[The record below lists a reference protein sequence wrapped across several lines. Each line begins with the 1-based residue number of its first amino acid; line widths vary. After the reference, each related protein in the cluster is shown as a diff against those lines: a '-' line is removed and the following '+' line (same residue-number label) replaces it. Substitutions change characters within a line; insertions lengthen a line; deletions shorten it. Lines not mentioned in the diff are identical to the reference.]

1 MWTVLRGRRF
11 KMKASKVAQY
21 GLLTA
26 LALVLSYLESLV
38 PPLGVPGV
46 KLGLPN
52 LAVVFAL
59 YRLGF
64 KDACAISLV
73 RVVLVALLFGN
84 GAALAYSIAGAALSL
99 ALMGLLKRT
108 GKFSSVGVSVA
119 GGVAHNAGQILVAM
133 ALLETSRLAW
143 YLPVL
148 WISGMIAGVLVGIV
162 SGVLVKRVP
171 ERK

>member
-1 MWTVLRGRRF
+1 
-11 KMKASKVAQY
+11 MKASKVAQY
-21 GLLTA
+21 GLLIA
-26 LALVLSYLESLV
+26 LALVLSYVESLL

-52 LAVVFAL
+52 LAIVFAL

-64 KDACAISLV
+64 REACVISLA
-73 RVVLVALLFGN
+73 RVVLVTLLFGN

-99 ALMGLLKRT
+99 SLMGLLKKT

-148 WISGMIAGVLVGIV
+148 WISGTVAGVLVGIV
-162 SGVLVKRVP
+162 SGALVKRIP
-171 ERK
+171 DQK

>member
-1 MWTVLRGRRF
+1 
-11 KMKASKVAQY
+11 MKPEKIAQY
-21 GLLTA
+21 GLITA
-26 LALVLSYLESLV
+26 LALVLSWVESLL

-59 YRLGF
+59 YRLGVR
-64 KDACAISLV
+64 DACVISLV

-84 GAALAYSIAGAALSL
+84 GAALAYSVAGAVLSL

-108 GKFSSVGVSVA
+108 GKFSPVGVSVA

-133 ALLETSRLAW
+133 AMLETSRLVW

-148 WISGMIAGVLVGIV
+148 WVSGTVAGVLIGIAA
-162 SGVLVKRVP
+162 GVLVKRIP
-171 ERK
+171 DQK

>member
-1 MWTVLRGRRF
+1 
-11 KMKASKVAQY
+11 MKASKIAQY

-26 LALVLSYLESLV
+26 LALVLSYLESLI
-38 PPLGVPGV
+38 PPLWVPGV

-59 YRLGF
+59 YRLGW
-64 KDACAISLV
+64 KDACAISLA
-73 RVVLVALLFGN
+73 RVVLVTLLFGN

-99 ALMGLLKRT
+99 SLMGLLKKT
-108 GKFSSVGVSVA
+108 GKFSTVGISVA

-148 WISGMIAGVLVGIV
+148 WVSGTIAGVLIGIV
-162 SGVLVKRVP
+162 SGVLVERVP
-171 ERK
+171 DQK